1 MNQSSFRDLCRETSA
16 LMGIEDIDLLGTEG
30 YLEIASVPIAVIF
43 DEDFMPDR
51 IFCYVDIGPVE
62 DLQRLRVYENLL
74 ELNLLSGTKTQG
86 VYSIDPSSRHVIFAV
101 QLMDPDA
108 MHPKKFMHQLEIY
121 SKQALRLQEI
131 FIKETENPDF
141 KELVE
146 EFFGLRHN
154 VEIHKLA

>member
-1 MNQSSFRDLCRETSA
+1 MNQSSFRDLCREISTQ
-16 LMGIEDIDLLGTEG
+16 MGIEDIDLLGTEG
-30 YLEIASVPIAVIF
+30 YLEIASIPMAVIF
-43 DEDFMPDR
+43 DEDLTPDR

-62 DLQRLRVYENLL
+62 DLQRLRGYEILL

-101 QLMDPDA
+101 QLMDLDSLNPEQLRQ
-108 MHPKKFMHQLEIY
+108 QLESY

-131 FIKETENPDF
+131 FAKETKNLDF
-141 KELVE
+141 KEIVE